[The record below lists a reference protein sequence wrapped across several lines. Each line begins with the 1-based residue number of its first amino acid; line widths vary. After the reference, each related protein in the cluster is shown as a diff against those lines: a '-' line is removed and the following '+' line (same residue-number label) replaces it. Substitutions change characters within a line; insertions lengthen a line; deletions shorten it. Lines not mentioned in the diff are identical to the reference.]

1 MENNATDNPLKLE
14 KPIIYVEGNLI
25 IDTDKLPDINM
36 YSACYVERAPKNAY
50 VINGDL
56 TINDDNAIQ
65 YSTFTLFF
73 AKGDIQSYRTPKE
86 SVYESS
92 KEDFDKL
99 METVDENTPPLMLN
113 LLYVSIFARF
123 EMFMQ
128 QLALQWIRFYT
139 NRIVDLL
146 AKVVYDDKYKS
157 IPYDGKKEEKVID
170 AIKKATLSNEPS
182 RKLLHIL
189 FGNEV
194 RIPQEIQEGYEIR
207 NDIMHRDGFRMN
219 GDKVLLPI
227 DKVRSTDQALLCFL
241 DQIDQANGRKNAR
254 LLQAWKEESL

>member
-1 MENNATDNPLKLE
+1 MENKSTDNPLKLE
-14 KPIIYVEGNLI
+14 KPIIYVDGSLI
-25 IDTDKLPDINM
+25 VNTDKLPEINI

-56 TINDDNAIQ
+56 TINDENAIQ

-73 AKGDIQSYRTPKE
+73 AKEDIVFYRTPKE
-86 SVYESS
+86 PVYESS
-92 KEDFDKL
+92 KEDFDKI

-128 QLALQWIRFYT
+128 QLALQWVKLYT
-139 NRIVDLL
+139 KEIVKLL
-146 AKVVYDDKYKS
+146 AKIDSKKLQQS
-157 IPYDGKKEEKVID
+157 TYDGEKEAMVIN

-219 GDKVLLPI
+219 GEKVLLPI
-227 DKVRSTDQALLCFL
+227 DKVRSTEKALLCFL

-254 LLQAWKEESL
+254 LLQAWK

>member
-14 KPIIYVEGNLI
+14 KPIIYVEGSLI
-25 IDTDKLPDINM
+25 VDTDKLPDINM

-50 VINGDL
+50 VVHGDL
-56 TINDDNAIQ
+56 TINDENAIQ

-73 AKGDIQSYRTPKE
+73 AKGDIVFYRTPKE
-86 SVYESS
+86 PVYESS
-92 KEDFDKL
+92 KEDFDKI

-113 LLYVSIFARF
+113 LLYASIFARF

-128 QLALQWIRFYT
+128 QLALQWIQFHT
-139 NRIVDLL
+139 EEIAKLL
-146 AKVVYDDKYKS
+146 ANVDSKKYQR
-157 IPYDGKKEEKVID
+157 IQYDGMKGMKVIES
-170 AIKKATLSNEPS
+170 IKKATLSNEPS
-182 RKLLHIL
+182 RNLIHIL
-189 FGNEV
+189 FGDEV

-219 GDKVLLPI
+219 GEKVLLPV
-227 DKVRSTDQALLCFL
+227 DKVRNTEKPLLSFL
-241 DQIDQANGRKNAR
+241 DQISQANGRKNAR